1 MSKRLT
7 ALCGVILAVAL
18 AAPASAQIII
28 GGEPVTTAPGEPA
41 PVALTFPVNAD
52 AAGYSPISIA
62 APSFSGASEAE
73 AALAAKIAEVVR
85 ADLASIGIFAA
96 PDSASISTFTA
107 DIGALPTWS
116 DWSGANVGALVV
128 GKVIIGA
135 DNSLTIQFRLHDIG
149 ARKQVI
155 GTQYRLASVDAWRR
169 AAHKVADDVMVALVG
184 GKPGFDSRIAF
195 VSDTGGATKL
205 GIIGQDGAQLETLL
219 SNTAGME
226 SPRIAPSNLSFV
238 YSASAPIPGKPTQAQ
253 LTTIMYDLATGSRT
267 PLTTQAQPNPD
278 ARFTPDGS
286 SLIYS
291 RKTGANTDIYSLS
304 LSSRSETRLTDDKA
318 VDEHP
323 AMSPDGTQFTFV
335 SDRGA
340 GQGVYVARVDGAPM
354 RCSNGS
360 EAKACKLTTESGEHE
375 DPVWSPD
382 GKWIAYARINGEQAA
397 IHVMRADGSEAR
409 ALTRPGRDTLDL
421 HPSWSPEERRIAF
434 YRVAGSNSSVY
445 VLTLAGGEPRK
456 LDAPGDSYEPDW
468 GPKLP

>member
-1 MSKRLT
+1 M
-7 ALCGVILAVAL
+7 
-18 AAPASAQIII
+18 
-28 GGEPVTTAPGEPA
+28 
-41 PVALTFPVNAD
+41 
-52 AAGYSPISIA
+52 
-62 APSFSGASEAE
+62 
-73 AALAAKIAEVVR
+73 
-85 ADLASIGIFAA
+85 
-96 PDSASISTFTA
+96 
-107 DIGALPTWS
+107 
-116 DWSGANVGALVV
+116 
-128 GKVIIGA
+128 
-135 DNSLTIQFRLHDIG
+135 
-149 ARKQVI
+149 I

-195 VSDTGGATKL
+195 VSDTGGSTRL
-205 GIIGQDGAQLETLL
+205 GIIDQDGAQLETLL
-219 SNTAGME
+219 SNSAGME

-278 ARFTPDGS
+278 ARFTARWLFADLQPQDRREHGH
-286 SLIYS
+286 LF
-291 RKTGANTDIYSLS
+291 ALS

-318 VDEHP
+318 IDEHP

-340 GQGVYVARVDGAPM
+340 GQGVYAARVDGAPM

-360 EAKACKLTTESGEHE
+360 EAKACKLTTEPGEHE

-409 ALTRPGRDTLDL
+409 TLTRPGRDTLDL
-421 HPSWSPEERRIAF
+421 HPSWSPEGRRIAF